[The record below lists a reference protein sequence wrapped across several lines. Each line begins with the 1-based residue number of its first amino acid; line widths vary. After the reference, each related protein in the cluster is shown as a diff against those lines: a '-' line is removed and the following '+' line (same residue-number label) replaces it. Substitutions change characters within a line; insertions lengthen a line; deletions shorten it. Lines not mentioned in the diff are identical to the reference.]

1 MAVLK
6 IYTDIK
12 TQQENDCCRLWDD
25 TEGVTFADIDDF
37 VSSMAEDDNLIDM
50 RLHCDGGNVTEGWAI
65 YDKLRSTGKEIHA
78 TIEGNACSMAT
89 IVMLAA
95 PKEHRYAYGSA
106 HILVH
111 NPYTAIY
118 SAHVN
123 ADDLAEY
130 EQHLREEQ
138 NRMLDLYVER
148 CGCDREEM
156 QQLMN
161 EDKFIDAQKA
171 IELGLIGSV
180 IAPLSAKSTKTK
192 IINQNTTH
200 MKKDTTPVS
209 NGLIAKLCKFF
220 GKQSLSEITFGMSL
234 NTADGSTLEV
244 EREEGEP
251 QVGDAAS
258 PDGEHL
264 MPDGSTIVVKEGV
277 ITEIKPAESAEGN
290 EGNEGEEETPEELQ
304 QEIEELQQ
312 EVEELKEELAEAKS
326 KAKTTED
333 LRILNAVKMAGGEKA
348 IAQIASNYKPEGRM
362 PNGKN
367 ATANADNGAQSIIA
381 RVRETRKRK

>member
-1 MAVLK
+1 MAILK
-6 IYTDIK
+6 IYSDIQ
-12 TQQENDCCRLWDD
+12 TQQEKVCCRFWGEA
-25 TEGVTFADIDDF
+25 EGVTFADIDDF
-37 VSSMAEDDNLIDM
+37 VSSMANDDNLIDM
-50 RLHCDGGNVTEGWAI
+50 RLHCDGGIVTEGWAI

-95 PKEHRYAYGSA
+95 PKEHRYAYESA

-111 NPYTAIY
+111 NPYTSIY
-118 SAHVN
+118 SSHVN
-123 ADDLAEY
+123 ADDLAEAAN
-130 EQHLREEQ
+130 HLREEQ

-156 QQLMN
+156 QQLMD

-171 IELGLIGSV
+171 LNLGLIGSI
-180 IAPLSAKSTKTK
+180 IAPLSAKSTKPL
-192 IINQNTTH
+192 INNTH
-200 MKKDTTPVS
+200 KMKKDTTPVS
-209 NGLIAKLCKFF
+209 NSLIAKLCKFF
-220 GKQSLSEITFGMSL
+220 GKQTLSEITFGMSL

-264 MPDGSTIVVKEGV
+264 MPDGSTIVVKEGA
-277 ITEIKPAESAEGN
+277 ITEIKPAESAEDGEPV
-290 EGNEGEEETPEELQ
+290 EGAPEELQ

-312 EVEELKEELAEAKS
+312 QVEELQQELEEAKA

-348 IAQIASNYKPEGRM
+348 LATIASNYKPVGRK
-362 PNGKN
+362 PNGKS
-367 ATANADNGAQSIIA
+367 ATSNADGNAQNIIA
-381 RVRETRKRK
+381 RVRETRNKRK

>member
-6 IYTDIK
+6 IYTDIQ
-12 TQQENDCCRLWDD
+12 TQQEKDCCRFWGE

-37 VSSMAEDDNLIDM
+37 VSSMADDDNIIDI
-50 RLHCDGGNVTEGWAI
+50 RLHCDGGIVTEGWAI

-95 PKEHRYAYGSA
+95 PQEHRYAYESA

-111 NPYTAIY
+111 NPYMALY
-118 SAHVN
+118 ESHLN
-123 ADDLAEY
+123 ADDMAEY
-130 EQHLREEQ
+130 EKHLRDEQ

-148 CGCDREEM
+148 CGCNREEM
-156 QQLMN
+156 QQLMD

-171 IELGLIGSV
+171 LELGLIGSI
-180 IAPLSAKSTKTK
+180 IAPISAKSTKTNITNK
-192 IINQNTTH
+192 HTTH

-209 NGLIAKLCKFF
+209 KSFIAKLCKAF
-220 GKQSLSEITFGMSL
+220 GKKSLSEITFGMSL

-277 ITEIKPAESAEGN
+277 ITEIEPSESADGN
-290 EGNEGEEETPEELQ
+290 EEPKEGTPEELQ
-304 QEIEELQQ
+304 KEIEELQQ

-348 IAQIASNYKPEGRM
+348 LAPIASTYKPEGRT

-367 ATANADNGAQSIIA
+367 ATTNADNGAQSIIA

>member
-1 MAVLK
+1 MAILK
-6 IYTDIK
+6 IYNDIQ
-12 TQQENDCCRLWDD
+12 TQQEQDSCRYWGD
-25 TEGVTFADIDDF
+25 TEGVTFADIDEF
-37 VSSMAEDDNLIDM
+37 VASMADDDNLIDM
-50 RLHCDGGNVTEGWAI
+50 RLHCDGGIVTEGWAI
-65 YDKLRSTGKEIHA
+65 YDKLRASGKEIHA

-95 PKEHRYAYGSA
+95 PKEHRYAYENA

-111 NPYTAIY
+111 NPYMYYGGKAD
-118 SAHVN
+118 
-123 ADDLAEY
+123 ADDLAEA
-130 EQHLREEQ
+130 EKHLRDEQ

-148 CGCDREEM
+148 CGCDRSEM

-161 EDKFIDAQKA
+161 EDKFIDVDRA
-171 IELGLIGSV
+171 IELGLIGSKLP
-180 IAPLSAKSTKTK
+180 PLSASAKPKFN
-192 IINQNTTH
+192 NQHTQH

-209 NGLIAKLCKFF
+209 NGFIAKLCKFF
-220 GKQSLSEITFGMSL
+220 GKQNLSEITFGMSL

-277 ITEIKPAESAEGN
+277 ITEIKPAESAEGGD
-290 EGNEGEEETPEELQ
+290 GNEGEGAPEELQ
-304 QEIEELQQ
+304 KEIEELQQ
-312 EVEELKEELAEAKS
+312 EVEELQQELEEAKS

-333 LRILNAVKMAGGEKA
+333 LRILNAVKMAGGEKVLA
-348 IAQIASNYKPEGRM
+348 TIASNYRPEGRK
-362 PNGKN
+362 PNGKA
-367 ATANADNGAQSIIA
+367 ATANADSGAQSIIA

>member
-1 MAVLK
+1 
-6 IYTDIK
+6 
-12 TQQENDCCRLWDD
+12 
-25 TEGVTFADIDDF
+25 
-37 VSSMAEDDNLIDM
+37 
-50 RLHCDGGNVTEGWAI
+50 
-65 YDKLRSTGKEIHA
+65 
-78 TIEGNACSMAT
+78 
-89 IVMLAA
+89 
-95 PKEHRYAYGSA
+95 
-106 HILVH
+106 
-111 NPYTAIY
+111 
-118 SAHVN
+118 
-123 ADDLAEY
+123 
-130 EQHLREEQ
+130 
-138 NRMLDLYVER
+138 
-148 CGCDREEM
+148 
-156 QQLMN
+156 
-161 EDKFIDAQKA
+161 
-171 IELGLIGSV
+171 
-180 IAPLSAKSTKTK
+180 
-192 IINQNTTH
+192 

-209 NGLIAKLCKFF
+209 NGLIARICKFF

-290 EGNEGEEETPEELQ
+290 KEPEEGTPEELQ
-304 QEIEELQQ
+304 KEIEELQQ

-348 IAQIASNYKPEGRM
+348 LAKIASAYKPEGRT

-367 ATANADNGAQSIIA
+367 ATTNADNGAQSIIA

>member
-1 MAVLK
+1 MAILK
-6 IYTDIK
+6 IYNDIQ
-12 TQQENDCCRLWDD
+12 TQQEQDSCRYWGD
-25 TEGVTFADIDDF
+25 TEGVTFADIDEF
-37 VSSMAEDDNLIDM
+37 VASMADDDNLIDM
-50 RLHCDGGNVTEGWAI
+50 RLHCDGGIVTEGWAI
-65 YDKLRSTGKEIHA
+65 YDKLRASGKEIHA

-95 PKEHRYAYGSA
+95 PKEHRYAYENA

-111 NPYTAIY
+111 NPYMYYGGKAD
-118 SAHVN
+118 
-123 ADDLAEY
+123 ADDLAEA
-130 EQHLREEQ
+130 EKHLRNEQ

-148 CGCDREEM
+148 CGCDRNEM

-161 EDKFIDAQKA
+161 EDKFIDVDRA
-171 IELGLIGSV
+171 IELGLIGSKLP
-180 IAPLSAKSTKTK
+180 PLSASAKPKFN
-192 IINQNTTH
+192 NQHTQH

-209 NGLIAKLCKFF
+209 NGFIAKLCKFF
-220 GKQSLSEITFGMSL
+220 GKQNLSEITFGMSL

-277 ITEIKPAESAEGN
+277 ITEIKPAESAEGGD
-290 EGNEGEEETPEELQ
+290 GNEGEGAPEELQ
-304 QEIEELQQ
+304 KEIEELQQ
-312 EVEELKEELAEAKS
+312 EVEELQQELEEAKS

-348 IAQIASNYKPEGRM
+348 LATIASNYRPEGRK
-362 PNGKN
+362 PNGKA
-367 ATANADNGAQSIIA
+367 ATANADSGAQSIIA

>member
-6 IYTDIK
+6 IYTDIQ
-12 TQQENDCCRLWDD
+12 TQQEKDCCRYWGE

-37 VSSMAEDDNLIDM
+37 VSSMADDDNLIDI
-50 RLHCDGGNVTEGWAI
+50 RLHCDGGIVTEGWAI

-95 PKEHRYAYGSA
+95 PKEHRYAYESA

-111 NPYTAIY
+111 NPYMSLY
-118 SAHVN
+118 ESRLN
-123 ADDLAEY
+123 ADDMAEY
-130 EQHLREEQ
+130 EKHLRDEQ

-171 IELGLIGSV
+171 IELGLIGSI
-180 IAPLSAKSTKTK
+180 IAPISAKSTKTNITNK
-192 IINQNTTH
+192 HTTH

-209 NGLIAKLCKFF
+209 NSFIAKLCKAF
-220 GKQSLSEITFGMSL
+220 GKKSLSEITFGMSL

-277 ITEIKPAESAEGN
+277 ITEIKPAESADGN
-290 EGNEGEEETPEELQ
+290 EEPEEGTPEELQ
-304 QEIEELQQ
+304 KEIEELQQ

-348 IAQIASNYKPEGRM
+348 LAQIASTYKPEGRT

-367 ATANADNGAQSIIA
+367 ATTNADNGAQSIIA

>member
-6 IYTDIK
+6 IYTDIQ
-12 TQQENDCCRLWDD
+12 TQQEKDCCRFWGD

-37 VSSMAEDDNLIDM
+37 VSSMADDDNLIDM
-50 RLHCDGGNVTEGWAI
+50 RLHCDGGIVTEGWAI

-95 PKEHRYAYGSA
+95 PKEHRYAYESA

-118 SAHVN
+118 NGHVS

-130 EQHLREEQ
+130 EQHLRDEQ

-161 EDKFIDAQKA
+161 EDKFIDVQKA

-180 IAPLSAKSTKTK
+180 IAPLSAKSTKTNITNK
-192 IINQNTTH
+192 HTTH

-209 NGLIAKLCKFF
+209 NGLIARICKFF

-290 EGNEGEEETPEELQ
+290 KEPEEGTPEELQ
-304 QEIEELQQ
+304 KEIEELQQ

-348 IAQIASNYKPEGRM
+348 LAKIASAYKPEGRT

-367 ATANADNGAQSIIA
+367 ATTNADNGAQSIIA